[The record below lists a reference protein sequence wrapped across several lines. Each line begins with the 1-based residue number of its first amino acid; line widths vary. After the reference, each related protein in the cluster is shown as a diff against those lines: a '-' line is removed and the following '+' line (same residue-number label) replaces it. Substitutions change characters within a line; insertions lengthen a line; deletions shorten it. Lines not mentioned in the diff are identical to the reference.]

1 MKKVVFYMAL
11 SLSCQLF
18 ATQNITLKDVT
29 VTAQK
34 SEEKLRKVPIS
45 VTAFDESDIEDK
57 QISNLGDIAK
67 FTPNL
72 LLYNTG
78 QQGLTWPS
86 VRGISANISPLSTPV
101 ALYVDGIA
109 YMNSFGYGDELEDI
123 ERIEILRG
131 PQGSLYGANSQSGV
145 INVISKKP
153 DNETGAKATAKIGNK
168 GRLDIG
174 ANAAGA
180 IVKDVFYIGVSAK
193 HTQKDG
199 FIKDA
204 HSGNITNDKKSDYA
218 KIYLRY
224 TPKDDLEF
232 ALIGSKLWVDNG
244 AHDIS
249 KTTDRITSTN
259 MPTASKPTTGNLS
272 FHINYD
278 INDKDKI
285 SSTTA
290 YRRHHDKV
298 NFDAD
303 LTPRTVRHIFKDNYY
318 TSYSEEL
325 KYELNLDKF
334 KLLSGIYL
342 LKSKADNDTV
352 FKTVM
357 DPSGA
362 SSRPSSVIS
371 KDISIFENL
380 SYRFN
385 DNFTAE
391 IGLRASRQTSKFNSQ
406 NLSQN
411 QKYDNLSPKIALR
424 YDIDAKNSAYVSITE
439 GYRAGGF
446 NTLTQNKDLLKFDEE
461 TLISYELGY
470 KGFLF
475 DDRLFMS
482 ADIFYMDIDDM
493 QVEIAMPVSSRTIK
507 YIANAATAT
516 SKGLEAEFTALLNKN
531 LSIFAGLG
539 VSEAKFKNYKDTQGD
554 YSGKTVPLAPKYTY
568 NLGLQYRNLGYFARA
583 DVYGFSKIY
592 FDRENSH
599 KQDSYNLVDL
609 KLGYEFKNLDVYFY
623 AKNIFNKRHDAMGGF
638 LAGAANVLS
647 EDREFGLQFTYRL

>member
-34 SEEKLRKVPIS
+34 SEEELRKVPIS

-57 QISNLGDIAK
+57 QISNLDDIAK

-153 DNETGAKATAKIGNK
+153 DNEIGTKATAKIGNK
-168 GRLDIG
+168 GRLDIS

-303 LTPRTVRHIFKDNYY
+303 LTPRTVRQIFKDNYY

-362 SSRPSSVIS
+362 SSKPSSVTS

-406 NLSQN
+406 NLSQK

-446 NTLTQNKDLLKFDEE
+446 NTLEQ
-461 TLISYELGY
+461 TLI
-470 KGFLF
+470 
-475 DDRLFMS
+475 
-482 ADIFYMDIDDM
+482 
-493 QVEIAMPVSSRTIK
+493 
-507 YIANAATAT
+507 ATR
-516 SKGLEAEFTALLNKN
+516 S
-531 LSIFAGLG
+531 
-539 VSEAKFKNYKDTQGD
+539 
-554 YSGKTVPLAPKYTY
+554 
-568 NLGLQYRNLGYFARA
+568 
-583 DVYGFSKIY
+583 
-592 FDRENSH
+592 
-599 KQDSYNLVDL
+599 
-609 KLGYEFKNLDVYFY
+609 NLDF
-623 AKNIFNKRHDAMGGF
+623 FT
-638 LAGAANVLS
+638 
-647 EDREFGLQFTYRL
+647 REF

>member
-11 SLSCQLF
+11 SLSYQLF

-57 QISNLGDIAK
+57 QISNLDDITK

-153 DNETGAKATAKIGNK
+153 DNETRAKATAKIGNK
-168 GRLDIG
+168 GRLDIS

-249 KTTDRITSTN
+249 KTTDRITSAN

-516 SKGLEAEFTALLNKN
+516 SKGLETEFTALLNKN

-583 DVYGFSKIY
+583 DVYGFSKTY

-647 EDREFGLQFTYRL
+647 EDREFGLQFIYRL

>member
-18 ATQNITLKDVT
+18 AAQNITLKDVT

-57 QISNLGDIAK
+57 QISNLDDITK

-153 DNETGAKATAKIGNK
+153 DNETRAKATAKIGNK
-168 GRLDIG
+168 GRLDIS

-249 KTTDRITSTN
+249 KTTDRITSAN

-516 SKGLEAEFTALLNKN
+516 SKGLETEFTALLNKN

-539 VSEAKFKNYKDTQGD
+539 VSEAKFKNYKDTQCD

-583 DVYGFSKIY
+583 DVYGFSKTY

-647 EDREFGLQFTYRL
+647 EDREFGLQFIYRL